1 MAAAQSQL
9 GESQAQAARSAD
21 QLASREAEV
30 ARLNQSVETA
40 EAERER
46 QAAAAR
52 LAAANAARLQQQLAD
67 AHVDSLRELKKLQSA
82 EIMRLLGVLGVAEV
96 KLRGQAQIIRDLGSD
111 VAVAGQMTRL
121 GQFRSE
127 FFSQLHAALE
137 QRKDVQIVGDRFVL
151 PAEILFESGS
161 AELGSSGK
169 AQLHKVAQALREI
182 GSRIPREVDWVLRID
197 GYTDKLPIKTAQFDS
212 NWDLASARA
221 IAVVKFLLAE
231 GIDPR
236 WLSANALGEYHP
248 LDSTDNP
255 AAYRRN
261 RRIELKLTQP

>member
-1 MAAAQSQL
+1 MDELQKVLAAAQSEL
-9 GESQAQAARSAD
+9 NESRAQVARDAE
-21 QLASREAEV
+21 QLASQEAEV

-40 EAERER
+40 DAER
-46 QAAAAR
+46 QQQTAAASA
-52 LAAANAARLQQQLAD
+52 AAANAARLQ
-67 AHVDSLRELKKLQSA
+67 ELKKLQSA

-96 KLRGQAQIIRDLGSD
+96 KVRGQAQTIRELGSD
-111 VAVAGQMTRL
+111 VAMGAQVSRL

-161 AELGSSGK
+161 ADLEPRGR
-169 AQLHKVAQALREI
+169 AELHKVAQALREI

-197 GYTDKLPIKTAQFDS
+197 GHTDRLPIKTAQFDS

-236 WLSANALGEYHP
+236 WLSANALGEHHP
-248 LDSTDNP
+248 LDSTDDP